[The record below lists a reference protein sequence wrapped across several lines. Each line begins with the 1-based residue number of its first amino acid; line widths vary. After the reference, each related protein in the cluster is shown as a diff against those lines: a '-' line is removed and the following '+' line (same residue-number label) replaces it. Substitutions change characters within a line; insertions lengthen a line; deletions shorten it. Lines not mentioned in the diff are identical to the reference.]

1 RSAGLPVLPVRYET
15 LVPQPEREL
24 RRITDHV
31 GLPFDAALLHPG
43 DAPPDRLDAHGRAIG
58 RTDPARPIAARSIG
72 VHENFFSDAELR
84 DITSCTASVWQQ
96 LLALEERE
104 RSP

>member
-1 RSAGLPVLPVRYET
+1 M
-15 LVPQPEREL
+15 
-24 RRITDHV
+24 
-31 GLPFDAALLHPG
+31 LHHG
-43 DAPPDRLDAHGRAIG
+43 DAPHDQLDADGLAIG
-58 RTDPARPIAARSIG
+58 GTDPARPIDARSVG